1 MNKKN
6 FLFDWGSFLLYFLL
20 VVFGLV
26 NIYSST
32 YNENSS
38 LFNFSI
44 PIGKQFIFLI
54 ISIFSAIIIL
64 SINSKFFERFSSLIY
79 LISILLLIGLFIFG
93 TNLKGAT
100 SWYIFGGIGFQPSEF
115 AKVATALAIAK
126 LLSEIQINIKNI
138 KSLFQLAT
146 IITIPTLLIIFQPDP
161 GSAIIFSAF
170 FFVLYREGLNN
181 VYLIIFSMIIILFI
195 LSLLIPV
202 NLMMII
208 LLTIFL
214 SLYSISKKLNKKI
227 SFTPYFIS
235 LVTSCLYVI
244 SVGYIFNNVFKQRHR
259 DRFNIILGKE
269 FDDKGIGYN
278 LNQSIIAIGSGS
290 WTGKGFL
297 QGTQTKGDFVPRQHT
312 DYIFSTIGEEWGF
325 LGCTIVI
332 FIYVLLIY
340 RILSRSEKLK
350 NKFSRIFSYSFASI
364 LTLHFIINIGM
375 SLGLIPTIGIPLPF
389 ISYGGSNLLGFT
401 CMMFIYLNLDANRLD

>member
-181 VYLIIFSMIIILFI
+181 VYLIIFSMIIIFH
-195 LSLLIPV
+195 
-202 NLMMII
+202 
-208 LLTIFL
+208 TIT
-214 SLYSISKKLNKKI
+214 LN
-227 SFTPYFIS
+227 SS
-235 LVTSCLYVI
+235 
-244 SVGYIFNNVFKQRHR
+244 
-259 DRFNIILGKE
+259 
-269 FDDKGIGYN
+269 
-278 LNQSIIAIGSGS
+278 
-290 WTGKGFL
+290 
-297 QGTQTKGDFVPRQHT
+297 
-312 DYIFSTIGEEWGF
+312 
-325 LGCTIVI
+325 
-332 FIYVLLIY
+332 
-340 RILSRSEKLK
+340 
-350 NKFSRIFSYSFASI
+350 
-364 LTLHFIINIGM
+364 
-375 SLGLIPTIGIPLPF
+375 
-389 ISYGGSNLLGFT
+389 
-401 CMMFIYLNLDANRLD
+401 